1 MGAGEVSHMKRP
13 IFPAVSAAFCCYGAH
28 LSARVSIVSP
38 ALADREPRDALLYA
52 MGTALIDTIGL
63 ACLVGGFRSG
73 SIMMYRFVHSLDTHT
88 KEATTP

>member
-1 MGAGEVSHMKRP
+1 MKRP

-28 LSARVSIVSP
+28 LSARVSICP
-38 ALADREPRDALLYA
+38 WFADLKSQDALLHA
-52 MGTALIDTIGL
+52 VVASLIDTIGL
-63 ACLVGGFRSG
+63 ACLVGGFLSG